1 MFNGGRHDTKLRAI
15 IQNKK
20 KNDSFKGNDKNDILW
35 KLYTVIL
42 FIIEEKI
49 RIAMPIFWQ

>member
-1 MFNGGRHDTKLRAI
+1 MFNGGRHDTELRAI
-15 IQNKK
+15 IQDKK

-42 FIIEEKI
+42 FIIEEKN
-49 RIAMPIFWQ
+49 